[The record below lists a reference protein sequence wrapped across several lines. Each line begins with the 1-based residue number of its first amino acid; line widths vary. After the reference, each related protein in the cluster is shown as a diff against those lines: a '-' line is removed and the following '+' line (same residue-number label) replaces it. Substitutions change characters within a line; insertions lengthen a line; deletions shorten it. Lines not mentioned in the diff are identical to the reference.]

1 MIDLVPDET
10 NADPPFDDLSQV
22 WWKTFTLDKDADRLV
37 MEILETTA
45 GDLDMYFG
53 IGEVPDPDMLVA
65 QSATATALE
74 YLSFTGIP
82 ANLPLWVLIQNWDGD
97 PDGDMIKYTEAVIY
111 SEDAGNLTVT
121 GPAAAD
127 TLEPY
132 DVTVSWNVPGMEVP
146 SAWYGLFSILADP
159 DATDAVSTTE
169 VNLYRNNDDVENPSM

>member
-1 MIDLVPDET
+1 
-10 NADPPFDDLSQV
+10 
-22 WWKTFTLDKDADRLV
+22 
-37 MEILETTA
+37 
-45 GDLDMYFG
+45 
-53 IGEVPDPDMLVA
+53 
-65 QSATATALE
+65 
-74 YLSFTGIP
+74 
-82 ANLPLWVLIQNWDGD
+82 
-97 PDGDMIKYTEAVIY
+97 MIKYTEAVIY